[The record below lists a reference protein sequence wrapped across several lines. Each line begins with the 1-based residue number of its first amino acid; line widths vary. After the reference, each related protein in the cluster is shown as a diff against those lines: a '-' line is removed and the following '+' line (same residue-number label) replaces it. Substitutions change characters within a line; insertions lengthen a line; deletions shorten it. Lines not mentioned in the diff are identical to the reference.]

1 MNVTLHRSHDD
12 DVVFRVFRI
21 ILSTLIILISLHI
34 WLQHCHSLLHHAG
47 RLHHLRQEHLAVAK
61 QAAHLLHGRHQVVV
75 YHAQRSACL
84 LVSLLGVSVYIVGH
98 ALEHGVFYAFVQGAL
113 APVCHRLL
121 GGLATAGSLLGILLS
136 LYLLGILYESF

>member
-1 MNVTLHRSHDD
+1 MGCDIVAALFFPHLSSLILTL
-12 DVVFRVFRI
+12 
-21 ILSTLIILISLHI
+21 SLHI
-34 WLQHCHSLLHHAG
+34 WLQHCHCFLHHAG

-61 QAAHLLHGRHQVVV
+61 QPSHLLHGRHQVVV
-75 YHAQRSACL
+75 YHTQRSACL

-98 ALEHGVFYAFVQGAL
+98 ALEHGIFYAFVQGSL

-121 GGLATAGSLLGILLS
+121 GGLATAGSLLGILLC